1 MNSACTQSQLC
12 AATPISSF
20 VQCQVSFRL
29 FPSSVATFVL
39 IESIN
44 KVYEKL
50 LDVKVVMI
58 FFFDYPE
65 I

>member
-1 MNSACTQSQLC
+1 MSSTRTQSQLC
-12 AATPISSF
+12 TATPISSF

-29 FPSSVATFVL
+29 LPSSIATFVL

-58 FFFDYPE
+58 FLFDYPE